1 MSGGASDPAGLLRR
15 LRARGGGVVAP
26 TSEVRTVPKSA
37 LGSSPGGSVGDAPG
51 TRASAVA
58 DTASTAAALLRA
70 TAEAAAE
77 ALAAPDPDLA
87 RERAEAEDAGQQQ
100 TRGVPLV
107 PGSGRPA
114 GRLRGARALA
124 AAARAGAEALADPD
138 PDLEREQAEIA
149 AALAAEACGGFGPS
163 SAPEQHREAVAG
175 LLRGF
180 TGHVRPFRKGMS
192 P

>member
-15 LRARGGGVVAP
+15 LRAGCGGGVAP
-26 TSEVRTVPKSA
+26 ASEVRTVPNGA
-37 LGSSPGGSVGDAPG
+37 LGSNPGRSAADAPG
-51 TRASAVA
+51 TRTGAGA
-58 DTASTAAALLRA
+58 DAASTAAALSRA
-70 TAEAAAE
+70 TAEAGAE
-77 ALAAPDPDLA
+77 ALAAPGPDLV
-87 RERAEAEDAGQQQ
+87 RERAEAEGARQQR
-100 TRGVPLV
+100 TGGVPLV
-107 PGSGRPA
+107 PGSGRQA
-114 GRLRGARALA
+114 GQVRGAHALA

-163 SAPEQHREAVAG
+163 SAPERHREAVAG

-180 TGHVRPFRKGMS
+180 AAHVRPFRKGRS